1 LVFNLSID
9 SEEEADINV
18 INAPVVEV
26 VEDLQLNNNVV
37 DNPESK
43 L

>member
-1 LVFNLSID
+1 MVFNLSID

-18 INAPVVEV
+18 INAPVVDV
-26 VEDLQLNNNVV
+26 IEDIPLNNNFV